1 MLARYSLILSGL
13 FSVIIT
19 PSEARIVIP
28 VSPGVYDTLLRVA
41 IIFIVV
47 VVLLNVVLKIIDVA
61 KRHRSRD
68 RK

>member
-1 MLARYSLILSGL
+1 
-13 FSVIIT
+13 
-19 PSEARIVIP
+19 
-28 VSPGVYDTLLRVA
+28 LRVA

-47 VVLLNVVLKIIDVA
+47 VVLLNVVLKIIDVV

>member
-1 MLARYSLILSGL
+1 MLARYSLILSSL
-13 FSVIIT
+13 FIVIIT

-28 VSPGVYDTLLRVA
+28 VSPSVYDTLLRIS

-47 VVLLNVVLKIIDVA
+47 VVLLNVVLKIVDVA
-61 KRHRSRD
+61 KRRRSRD